1 MESENYAYSP
11 PPNGADDGDAP
22 SFEQAR
28 MERYQRLSLLTLD
41 LAEEA
46 GECARSMA
54 YAHNGGTASP
64 KMRRVKSPFTQGME
78 NMSRAIWAHQ
88 VIERLR
94 TGKPAPKFENP
105 FKPFSGAP
113 DAYDAPDASGTAGP
127 ILAYEDFYT
136 DDFPENSDEN
146 YFEGFSQEFI
156 DELTNQD
163 EDASDNT
170 KIEPHKKT
178 DAPLRQSGI
187 TKNTGLN
194 DQSNLDRPFQRVILE
209 DYLANMSQNFPDL
222 KTQQIEPQK
231 TQSPHKPSRA
241 PPN

>member
-1 MESENYAYSP
+1 MESENYAYTPQLNSS
-11 PPNGADDGDAP
+11 DDGDES

-113 DAYDAPDASGTAGP
+113 DASGTAGP
-127 ILAYEDFYT
+127 IPAFEDLYT

-146 YFEGFSQEFI
+146 YLEDFSQEFG
-156 DELTNQD
+156 DELSD
-163 EDASDNT
+163 EGEDAADNI
-170 KIEPHKKT
+170 KIARHKNT
-178 DAPLRQSGI
+178 DAPVPQSGI
-187 TKNTGLN
+187 IKNTAPN
-194 DQSNLDRPFQRVILE
+194 DHSDLDRPFQRVILE
-209 DYLANMSQNFPDL
+209 DYHANMSQNFPNL
-222 KTQQIEPQK
+222 KTQPIEPRK
-231 TQSPHKPSRA
+231 TPPPHKPSRA